1 MTVAVISILRYK
13 YRRKMSSLLAPETW
27 KSDALSLYLRLL
39 PAPVLERWQSAAGV
53 RQNNRVYTFLVVM
66 WLIIAQR
73 LQRMASLETAVL
85 ELLRGLPASFWP
97 QPCKRLQDWRQ
108 GHAPLSSHTGA
119 YNKARQ
125 ALPTTVVEQSCD
137 CIFEQLTAELE
148 GSLPA
153 LGVRAFF
160 VDGTSVRLAHSP
172 ELCQRYPPGS
182 NQHGEAH
189 WPLLR
194 MLVAHDLATGLGMR
208 PHWGPMHGPQAVSE
222 QQLLEAAMDRL
233 PNGSVVLGDANFGVF
248 SVAYAAAQHN
258 HPVVLRLTLVRA
270 LHLAGG
276 PLRDGID
283 RPILWRASREDRRRH
298 PGLPVQACVRG
309 RLVVRPV
316 QPSNGAAPFLLCL
329 FTTLQTDQDG
339 VLELYGQRWN
349 IETDLRSLK
358 STLQLDQLSCATPE
372 MVAKELDLATVAY
385 NLVRAV
391 TCLAA
396 ARSGTPPRSYSFTRV
411 RNVIEAFAPLIA
423 TAKNPREARRYHDQ
437 MMHYVQ
443 QALLPKRRRK
453 RPSYPRAV
461 WGKGELFPR
470 RKG

>member
-1 MTVAVISILRYK
+1 
-13 YRRKMSSLLAPETW
+13 MSSLPSPQPTW
-27 KSDALSLYLRLL
+27 KSDALSLYQRLL
-39 PAPVLERWQSAAGV
+39 PAPVLEQWQSQAGI
-53 RQNNRVYTFLVVM
+53 RQNNCVYTFLVVM
-66 WLIIAQR
+66 WLIILQR

-85 ELLRGLPASFWP
+85 ELLRGLPASFWA

-108 GHAPLSSHTGA
+108 GRTTLSSHTGA

-137 CIFEQLTAELE
+137 RIFEQLTAELE
-148 GSLPA
+148 GGVPA

-194 MLVAHDLATGLGMR
+194 MLVAHDLETGLAMR
-208 PHWGPMHGPQAVSE
+208 PHWGPMQGPQAVSE
-222 QQLLEAAMDRL
+222 QQLLEAAMGRL
-233 PNGSVVLGDANFGVF
+233 PNGSVVVGDANFGVF

-258 HPVVLRLTLVRA
+258 HPVVVRLTLVRA

-283 RPILWRASREDRRRH
+283 RPIVWRPSREDRRRH
-298 PGLPVQACVRG
+298 PGLPAQACVRG
-309 RLVVRPV
+309 RLLLRQV
-316 QPSNGAAPFLLCL
+316 QPSNGATPFLLCL
-329 FTTLQTDQDG
+329 FTTLQTDPEG
-339 VLELYGQRWN
+339 ILKLYGQRGN

-372 MVAKELDLATVAY
+372 MVAKELDLAMVAY

-396 ARSGTPPRSYSFTRV
+396 ERSGIPPRSYSFSRV
-411 RNVIEAFAPLIA
+411 RNVIEVFAPLVA
-423 TAKNPREARRYHDQ
+423 AAKDPQEARKYHDQ
-437 MMHYVQ
+437 MMYYVQ
-443 QALLPKRRRK
+443 QAILPKRRRK
-453 RPSYPRAV
+453 RPAYPRAV
-461 WGKGELFPR
+461 WGKGESFPR
-470 RKG
+470 RKE